1 MSLVGKPYVP
11 DRPEKP
17 GQPKL
22 YYGECVSLLKYYI
35 PELLHRGKTTGWFK
49 GPNVIESL
57 KKGCSIM
64 PGTAIATFNK
74 YRAFDGH
81 AAFFAGTERGKN
93 GEIFIVIVDQYKG
106 SKPSNGI
113 ISRRLR
119 NLGKDAN
126 GNYVEPSNNGE
137 AFAVIL

>member
-35 PELLHRGKTTGWFK
+35 PELLHRGETTGWFE

-64 PGTAIATFNK
+64 PGTAIATFINGK
-74 YRAFDGH
+74 FKGH
-81 AAFFAGTERGKN
+81 AAFFAGSFNDPKQGIR
-93 GEIFIVIVDQYKG
+93 IIVVEQYLG
-106 SKPSNGI
+106 SQPSNGI
-113 ISRRLR
+113 ISRKLHNR
-119 NLGKDAN
+119 GKKAN
-126 GNYVEPSNNGE
+126 RSYNEPSNNGE
-137 AFAVIL
+137 AFSVIL